1 MSSNP
6 GGASQPTRL
15 FRCPS
20 CGASLEVVDAPSVTC
35 KYCGSNVPVP
45 ADLRPP
51 QPQVIIQAPTID
63 FSEPY
68 AKAVRSSRRAGLV
81 ITLVILLLIGGI
93 SVFVFLAAQRAVDST
108 IGQVSEAFDN
118 SPGGELATV
127 APKPTPTPAF
137 ASVVLEFG
145 GKGSGPGL
153 FEDARYLAVDKD
165 GNLYVA
171 EFDAGVVQKFD
182 PAGQFAWLVNVE
194 PDDQGS
200 ATIEGMA
207 ADFAGNLF
215 VSRRGDILRF
225 SAADG
230 SLIETLPG
238 QFAETWYTTLVV
250 DAGNTLYALHESAG
264 RDDLLVLRDGQVRAR
279 WEKFVSSQNRDDPAI
294 SLDIAV
300 DGRQNVY
307 VSSSFG
313 KTVYIF
319 DRDGKFVDRFG
330 KEGNEPG
337 AMSSP
342 GAIAVDGRGRIYVA
356 DFGGVNVYDPGGNY
370 LGAIEP
376 GAGVRD
382 IAIDIEGSIY
392 VLTINGTVEKHKLT
406 PKG

>member
-1 MSSNP
+1 
-6 GGASQPTRL
+6 L

-35 KYCGSNVPVP
+35 KYCGSSVPVP
-45 ADLRPP
+45 ADLRPHK
-51 QPQVIIQAPTID
+51 PQVIIQAPTID
-63 FSEPY
+63 LSEPY
-68 AKAVRSSRRAGLV
+68 AAAARSSRRASLV
-81 ITLVILLLIGGI
+81 ITLVILLFVGGI
-93 SVFVFLAAQRAVDST
+93 SVFALLAAQRAVDST
-108 IGQVSEAFDN
+108 MGQVSEVFG
-118 SPGGELATV
+118 SLPGGELATA
-127 APKPTPTPAF
+127 APKPTPTPGF
-137 ASVVLEFG
+137 ASRVLEFG

-182 PAGQFAWLVNVE
+182 RDGQFAWLVNVE
-194 PDDQGS
+194 PDDQGYT
-200 ATIEGMA
+200 TIEGMA

-225 SAADG
+225 SAAGG
-230 SLIETLPG
+230 SLIDTLPG
-238 QFAETWYTTLVV
+238 QFAETWYTTLVA

-264 RDDLLVLRDGQVRAR
+264 QDDLLVLKDGQLQAR

-313 KTVYIF
+313 KTVYVF
-319 DRDGKFVDRFG
+319 DRDGRFVDRFG
-330 KEGNEPG
+330 QEGNEPG

-342 GAIAVDGRGRIYVA
+342 GAIAVDGRSRIYVV
-356 DFGGVNVYDPGGNY
+356 DFGGVNVYDPGGDY
-370 LGAIEP
+370 LATIEP

-382 IAIDIEGSIY
+382 IAVDLEGNIY
-392 VLTINGTVEKHKLT
+392 VLTINGTVEKHQPT

>member
-6 GGASQPTRL
+6 GGTSQSTRL

-45 ADLRPP
+45 ADLRPHK
-51 QPQVIIQAPTID
+51 PQVIIQTPAID

-68 AKAVRSSRRAGLV
+68 AAAVRSSRRTGLV
-81 ITLVILLLIGGI
+81 VTLVILLLVGGI
-93 SVFVFLAAQRAVDST
+93 SVFAFLAAQRAVDST
-108 IGQVSEAFDN
+108 IGQVSEVFGN
-118 SPGGELATV
+118 SPGGEPATV
-127 APKPTPTPAF
+127 APTPAF

-194 PDDQGS
+194 PDDQGY

-207 ADFAGNLF
+207 ADFTGNLF

-230 SLIETLPG
+230 SLIDTLPG

-264 RDDLLVLRDGQVRAR
+264 RDDLLVLKDGQLLAR

-313 KTVYIF
+313 KTVYLF
-319 DRDGKFVDRFG
+319 DKDGKFVDRFG
-330 KEGNEPG
+330 EEGSAPG

-356 DFGGVNVYDPGGNY
+356 DFGGVNVYNPGGDY
-370 LGAIEP
+370 LGTIEP

-382 IAIDIEGSIY
+382 IAIDIEGNIY
-392 VLTINGTVEKHKLT
+392 VLTINGTLEKHKLT
-406 PKG
+406 PRG